1 MNNPVVSDF
10 GTNSIGKL
18 LIRQAVPASVG
29 ILVMSLNILIDTI
42 FVGQWIGSNAIAA
55 INVVLPVS
63 FFIAALG
70 MSIGVGGASII
81 SRALGATTKLKAIR
95 TFGNQISLTL
105 ILTLTFIIFGLYFT
119 DEIVPIFGGKGSIY
133 TPAKTYYRII
143 LYGVPLLAL
152 SMMGNTVIRAE
163 GKPKF
168 AMYAM
173 IIPSITNLIL
183 DIILIK
189 ILNLGMYGAAWA
201 TTGSYLLCFLFIL
214 WFFISEHSEMKLRLH
229 DFRLSK
235 QIVLEISGLGSVTL
249 SRQAVV
255 SVTYLLMNNIL
266 YDFGGETS
274 VTAYAIVSRMLMFA
288 LFPIFG
294 ITQGFIPI
302 AGYNYGA
309 KEYKRV
315 KQTITISLRY
325 SIALATIVFLL
336 LFVFSELITR
346 AFTTDLLVIQK
357 TPNVMRWVFAAT
369 PIIAIQLIGAA
380 YFQAIGKAT
389 SALLLSLSRQA
400 FLFIPLIFI
409 LPLWYGELGVWIAFP
424 VADLLS
430 TILTGYFLR
439 KEIKQNLKII

>member
-1 MNNPVVSDF
+1 MKNPVVSDF

-81 SRALGATTKLKAIR
+81 SRALGATTKVKAIR

-105 ILTLTFIIFGLYFT
+105 ILTLTLIIFGLYFT
-119 DEIVPIFGGKGSIY
+119 DEIVPIFGGKGPIY

-189 ILNLGMYGAAWA
+189 ILNLG
-201 TTGSYLLCFLFIL
+201 F
-214 WFFISEHSEMKLRLH
+214 
-229 DFRLSK
+229 
-235 QIVLEISGLGSVTL
+235 
-249 SRQAVV
+249 
-255 SVTYLLMNNIL
+255 
-266 YDFGGETS
+266 
-274 VTAYAIVSRMLMFA
+274 
-288 LFPIFG
+288 
-294 ITQGFIPI
+294 
-302 AGYNYGA
+302 
-309 KEYKRV
+309 
-315 KQTITISLRY
+315 
-325 SIALATIVFLL
+325 
-336 LFVFSELITR
+336 
-346 AFTTDLLVIQK
+346 
-357 TPNVMRWVFAAT
+357 
-369 PIIAIQLIGAA
+369 
-380 YFQAIGKAT
+380 
-389 SALLLSLSRQA
+389 
-400 FLFIPLIFI
+400 
-409 LPLWYGELGVWIAFP
+409 
-424 VADLLS
+424 
-430 TILTGYFLR
+430 
-439 KEIKQNLKII
+439 